1 MKKLFLLSIVSIL
14 TMSMLRA
21 QQLPDNHFENW
32 SSEYN
37 GDKQPKDW
45 HGSNVTQVGFK
56 FTFLYQKPGRT
67 GYCAYVADKEVG
79 ALGITEVG
87 PGYFSLGNAWQYLDG
102 IDVSSATAGVEGGIK
117 FTYRPDS
124 VSVWIKRTGNN
135 TDSEDFHILY
145 YSWTGTS
152 EGTSYKAKDGSCTS
166 TTHTNEE
173 SDIRIALDANE
184 CKTTKN
190 ATQVA
195 EGWYRARAKYD
206 NWTQIKVP
214 IYYMNDTKP
223 AMCNMLFSASN
234 YPNFRANSGL
244 YTDNALFVDDV
255 ELIYASTIQVLE
267 IGGKEWKGFD
277 PNSSEEQTYSLG
289 ENATTMPTIVA
300 KRGKGTL
307 TNARNQTASFIG
319 RTLTGSEI
327 SIVEGQIDGAPTTIT
342 VKAEDGSS
350 THVYKIKFVRAASSN
365 ANLAGIQV
373 NGNEISDFRP
383 TKTTYDVA
391 LPYGTTT
398 APVVTVT
405 PQEDAQTVN
414 ITQPTSVNG
423 TATIKVTAANKTNTK
438 EYKLNFS
445 VAPLADNT
453 LQGILVNGESVPGFT
468 PTLTMYKVS
477 LPLSTTTMPT
487 VKAVSAYPAGAQTI
501 RYTAPNQID
510 GGTYQIAVSTPGN
523 TTPKTYKL
531 TFKLEASTYS
541 YLNALSMGDD
551 GVNYIQDFSPTQLI
565 YYINLP
571 LGTKKLPT
579 ISYERGDPYQ
589 TVEIVE
595 GGLDGTTRVTV
606 TAASGD
612 VTVYKL
618 VVTTAKSEYSLLDDI
633 LIDGESLESF
643 DKGTYNYTYNLPIGV
658 TQMPTIEVVKGD
670 ENEEVNILYGGIN
683 GVTRISVTAQN
694 GNTTIYTIA
703 FSVTTSTDNSLRMI
717 YLDGQ
722 PLDGFDPE
730 QTNYVVNLPKG
741 TTQLPVVTYDE
752 GEYQTITVRSGGLN
766 GDYKITVRPQTGA
779 SKTYQITFLVAT
791 SSNTT
796 LQSILIDNVPIPNFR
811 PDSFYYVDTLPAGV
825 STIPTVTYVKSE
837 EVQRVLSM
845 LDNTTQKI
853 TVTAENGDKQTY
865 EILFVIQKSE
875 NAFLEMIY
883 LDGEPLAGFEKT
895 NLTYEVVLTTST
907 CPRITVDE
915 AAGQQV
921 VIASPQSYG
930 IAQIVVTPEFGAAN
944 TYQIHFSAAAQTEV
958 DLPHIYA
965 DGVELPNYVPAQ
977 HQYTIHYQGNK
988 PEITWAT
995 NEGQSVQMLTSGEKV
1010 SLYVTAGEKHGVYE
1024 ITCTRDLN
1032 NQATLADI
1040 LLDNVSLANFS
1051 AEQLHY
1057 TIDLPAGSQLPVV
1070 TFVKADESEVTF
1082 FGQVKPNKYAI
1093 HVSAEDGTTQVYTV
1107 TFVIA
1112 QYADVALADLAL
1124 SNGKL
1129 TYNPEQTTYLIAISD
1144 GEQLPDVTVTAKP
1157 GQTTMLY
1164 QVSADEQQVQVT
1176 AEDGSTRT
1184 YAIKYTRT
1192 QSGNCLLQTIL
1203 LDGEPLEGFDPAIHA
1218 YIDTLE
1224 WRTRVIPNI
1233 QAVGQLPNQ
1242 TITTYFCAVNGT
1254 ARIHVVADNG
1264 AFSDYQIEFPVRK
1277 SGNTALSSI
1286 LIAEAEDFIY
1296 KPKQYTY
1303 LVHLPYGTTAAPMID
1318 FETQDEQRVEYIAAP
1333 LNQESKLIVTAENG
1347 NQVTYSFTFEVLPS
1361 TLDNV
1366 LASIFVNDEPL
1377 DLSSGATDF
1386 EVELPYGTSD
1396 MDVAYTKRFPEQTVA
1411 VTYGGVTLPT
1421 ILTVYSN
1428 RPNEDSTVYTIK
1440 PNVIRYNPATLTG
1453 ILVDD
1458 VEIEEFQPDRY
1469 SYVVP
1474 VTNVPSVT
1482 TMQAEGV
1489 EVQQKEKDDKH
1500 IVFTVRQGDYTNEY
1514 SVYYYFVNDQIPSNN
1529 FQSWSPTKYNNAQ
1542 KPTGWMAPADCA
1554 DSFSWG
1560 WILSSTTITGPEVNP
1575 LAGGGVILSTLR
1587 AQDNNSI
1594 YGSVPGIITIGTLHF
1609 EMKEGGNS
1617 TSSVDG
1623 SIAYRNTPDQVY
1635 MEYNPVSNEN
1645 ISIWRLWV
1653 ELGDGV
1659 NKKQTLY
1666 EGNFSKKEW
1675 QAMTKDLDYSGLGVI
1690 SRLNICLNSGNTESA
1705 SKYGGK
1711 TIYRSTLQ
1719 ARNLRFLF
1727 NSTIASATI
1736 DGEAVAISGNA
1747 MSYNI
1752 SNPEYSKLPELKI
1765 VGQKPDQSPL
1775 VTWGDEINGVR
1786 TASIRNYAEDGSY
1799 SNYSLTVTRVLSA
1812 VNTLSQVM
1820 VNGTLLPNFDAN
1832 VTEYDYLVANGTR
1845 TLPDVY
1851 VIPTSHHAQV
1861 SVRYEEQNA
1870 IIDVQAE
1877 TDDTKTYIIH
1887 FVEKKSNSTKLTHI
1901 EATGVDFNPSI
1912 RDYNLTS
1919 KTMPAIKS
1927 FIKESD
1933 GQVVSWNGGVF
1944 TVTAEDGITKGLYRI
1959 IPDSTTS
1966 AQISSFEFNGTP
1978 ESGLGGEQYAI
1989 TRERPTLT
1997 AFVRADESDS
2007 VVYTQTKEK
2016 MTWDVYGRKDAQH
2029 TYTLTYPTT
2038 LSDNAMLANIL
2049 VDGVTIQDFNPQI
2062 TDYKL
2067 YSDTAIAL
2075 EVIGA
2080 ESKQTIQITHPEED
2094 VFTYNIFVT
2103 AANGTATKTYKV
2115 QVSPVKSQVTTLDGI
2130 YLNEVLIEGF
2140 RADSFDYVVTLPTP
2154 SIKVAEPQMPS
2165 LTYTVSDSKET
2176 VGLELGKLNVEP
2188 TYLTVRSADGMA
2200 EELYTVMVQSEPSHN
2215 ADLTGIIVNG
2225 QPVERFEAGRHFYSV
2240 SVDDEEVAISWSSN
2254 DCFQEVTLIPANGS
2268 EYTIHVVAQ
2277 DGVTTEDYVVDVY
2290 VASLSN
2296 DVTLKNILLNGVE
2309 FKDFERAL
2317 NNKLEFSPMKNQY
2330 DINLPSGT
2338 TVLPEVSA
2346 TMQMDGQKVNIRRDG
2361 LNIYLD
2367 VTAKDGINTN
2377 TYALNFAV
2385 PLSSNANLSMIFC
2398 DGDSIDGFTPDYYYY
2413 LVTLPVGVH
2422 TLPEIVAQKG
2432 QNNQVVAELVIEA
2445 DKNRATI
2452 RVTAEDGRTTST
2464 YVVVFEFERSTADTL
2479 FAIYEDGL
2487 LLPEFSPHIFNYKD
2501 TLAPGTTAFPDLSW
2515 DVADEW
2521 QQVDSTTVLRN
2532 ENQLIRQINV
2542 TAEAGNTKAYT
2553 ISYVILPSEVDTLQM
2568 LYVDNKPLVNFN
2580 SHVMDYYYTLEAT
2593 ATSLPEVFY
2602 AQGDQFQTVYMSQ
2615 VQETSSEELPDS
2627 VKAVNQKIEVVVQ
2640 AQSGKTRVY
2649 TIHFSMKKSSD
2660 ASLNMIMAK
2669 GVNLSGFVSEQ
2680 LFYRGEPLN
2689 CKESV
2694 PVITWVKKHD
2704 AQKVELEIVSSENES
2719 DTVYIHVTAED
2730 GKTSET
2736 YRIIYEPKSS
2746 DNFFLHNLLFSDG
2759 YFVPFDSLRQDY
2771 TIEIPYGVDTVPTVM
2786 PIASEDCQTILIGEV
2801 MELTENSK
2809 IQTITVFPYNN
2820 TMFYTYNITYVF
2832 KQKADANLSMIYFN
2846 DVPMMGFKSDEYD
2859 YEITWED
2866 GTTIDQMYTLE
2877 NIKVTLSDSL
2887 AHYTIHQDSAMT
2899 FTINVQAQDTLI
2911 VNTYTILQV
2920 IGPSHDNYLKNIF
2933 LDEQPLRD
2941 FDPEKT
2947 FYTYYVPEG
2956 GLAPN
2961 VTAEAHHAKAEV
2973 TVKMAQ
2979 VGDTTL
2985 IYCTAEDGVDRIY
2998 YILFT
3003 NTTLNES
3010 QTATTDDV
3018 LIKRLYGG
3026 YQILVA
3032 SLRKEVDFA
3041 LYDQQGH
3048 LVEYIQNMPTCSQN
3062 DAVIQTYANG
3072 RDILTDVVDAQS
3084 GIIIDVNPNQIYF
3097 YGFYA
3102 GGKQNILSGKLIIV
3116 P

>member
-152 EGTSYKAKDGSCTS
+152 EGTSYKAKDGSCSS

-244 YTDNALFVDDV
+244 YKGNELYVDDV

-277 PNSSEEQTYSLG
+277 PNSSDEQTYSLG

-327 SIVEGQIDGAPTTIT
+327 SIVEGKIDGAPTTIT

-501 RYTAPNQID
+501 RYTAPDQID

-523 TTPKTYKL
+523 TIPKTYKL

-541 YLNALSMGDD
+541 YLNALSMGDN

-589 TVEIVE
+589 MVEIVE

-643 DKGTYNYTYNLPIGV
+643 DKGTYNYTYNLPIGI

-811 PDSFYYVDTLPAGV
+811 PDSFNYVDTLPAGV

-995 NEGQSVQMLTSGEKV
+995 NEGQSVQMLTNGEKV

-1024 ITCTRDLN
+1024 ITCVRDLRSE
-1032 NQATLADI
+1032 ATLTRI
-1040 LLDNVSLANFS
+1040 LLDGELIPDFS
-1051 AEQLHY
+1051 AEQFDY
-1057 TIDLPAGSQLPVV
+1057 TINLAAGSQLPVV

-1082 FGQVKPNKYAI
+1082 FGQVEPNKYAI

-1112 QYADVALADLAL
+1112 QYADVALANLAL
-1124 SNGKL
+1124 SNGEL

-1176 AEDGSTRT
+1176 AEDGNTRT

-1203 LDGEPLEGFDPAIHA
+1203 LDGEPLEGFDPAIYA

-1277 SGNTALSSI
+1277 SGNTALEDLYLGSTD
-1286 LIAEAEDFIY
+1286 IAEITFNPNTTDYEIA
-1296 KPKQYTY
+1296 
-1303 LVHLPYGTTAAPMID
+1303 LPYQTKVVPEIVYEAAEPEQTISFISRPLGDTT
-1318 FETQDEQRVEYIAAP
+1318 QV
-1333 LNQESKLIVTAENG
+1333 IVTAENG
-1347 NQVTYSFTFEVLPS
+1347 DQRVYNLYFYAEDAAEENRLQTLYIKELDQNLSLKDKTQRKFEV
-1361 TLDNV
+1361 T
-1366 LASIFVNDEPL
+1366 
-1377 DLSSGATDF
+1377 
-1386 EVELPYGTSD
+1386 LPYGTRSLTVEYEK
-1396 MDVAYTKRFPEQTVA
+1396 MFPEQTVF
-1411 VTYGGVTLPT
+1411 VQPGGVNAPT
-1421 ILTVYSN
+1421 ILTVKGN
-1428 RPNEDSTVYTIK
+1428 RKGDEDQVYTIT
-1440 PNVIRYNPATLTG
+1440 PIVPTADPAVLTD
-1453 ILVDD
+1453 ILVNGTSIPGFSSEQFSYI
-1458 VEIEEFQPDRY
+1458 VNVTTKPTLKYVLNKGAEINILNQTSKHWQAEV
-1469 SYVVP
+1469 SYNGR
-1474 VTNVPSVT
+1474 TNVYDVW
-1482 TMQAEGV
+1482 
-1489 EVQQKEKDDKH
+1489 
-1500 IVFTVRQGDYTNEY
+1500 
-1514 SVYYYFVNDQIPSNN
+1514 YYYVNETIPNGEFTEWTNCAAFTSA
-1529 FQSWSPTKYNNAQ
+1529 K
-1542 KPTGWMAPADCA
+1542 KPTGWNTVADALGKHSGFGTFSPDELVTKSGADAVHLKTQYSAP
-1554 DSFSWG
+1554 
-1560 WILSSTTITGPEVNP
+1560 
-1575 LAGGGVILSTLR
+1575 GGGEIPGFITLGKVSGKWGVAGST
-1587 AQDNNSI
+1587 
-1594 YGSVPGIITIGTLHF
+1594 
-1609 EMKEGGNS
+1609 
-1617 TSSVDG
+1617 
-1623 SIAYRNTPDQVY
+1623 
-1635 MEYNPVSNEN
+1635 N
-1645 ISIWRLWV
+1645 ISISGGISFHNSPDQMLLNYYSKSVQNNNLIQYTLNGSDGESVIEWKEGTSSSYSTHTYDLTAANNQA
-1653 ELGDGV
+1653 GDP
-1659 NKKQTLY
+1659 TL
-1666 EGNFSKKEW
+1666 
-1675 QAMTKDLDYSGLGVI
+1675 
-1690 SRLNICLNSGNTESA
+1690 LNITLCSYYITSGTTA
-1705 SKYGGK
+1705 SSSPEMYVDWVRFA
-1711 TIYRSTLQ
+1711 YNHTLKGLKVNGVD
-1719 ARNLRFLF
+1719 A
-1727 NSTIASATI
+1727 
-1736 DGEAVAISGNA
+1736 A
-1747 MSYNI
+1747 MSDTKFEVTLTD
-1752 SNPEYSKLPELKI
+1752 PESIERPILEFTGE
-1765 VGQKPDQSPL
+1765 VADQVAQ
-1775 VTWGDEINGVR
+1775 VTWQTETTSGAFGIR
-1786 TASIRNYAEDGSY
+1786 KASIRNYAENGTDY
-1799 SNYSLTVTRVLSA
+1799 TDYTLTVKRPLCTK
-1812 VNTLSQVM
+1812 NTLDSVYI
-1820 VNGTLLPNFDAN
+1820 GGKLATLHAGQKDTIHLKSSVHN
-1832 VTEYDYLVANGTR
+1832 
-1845 TLPDVY
+1845 LPDVVPFPASSRQKVTTNY
-1851 VIPTSHHAQV
+1851 KDSTYTITVTPEYGEAKVYTIRFVTDLSDDTTLSSIIGVSDFAPNKRDYTVI
-1861 SVRYEEQNA
+1861 
-1870 IIDVQAE
+1870 AE
-1877 TDDTKTYIIH
+1877 TMP
-1887 FVEKKSNSTKLTHI
+1887 KLTF
-1901 EATGVDFNPSI
+1901 V
-1912 RDYNLTS
+1912 
-1919 KTMPAIKS
+1919 KKM
-1927 FIKESD
+1927 D
-1933 GQVVSWNGGVF
+1933 GQ
-1944 TVTAEDGITKGLYRI
+1944 TVTLHNGVLTVVAENGAVGTYTIDWKR
-1959 IPDSTTS
+1959 PDVATS

-2007 VVYTQTKEK
+2007 VIYTQTKEN

-2080 ESKQTIQITHPEED
+2080 ESKQTIQISHPEED
-2094 VFTYNIFVT
+2094 AFTYNIVVT

-2115 QVSPVKSQVTTLDGI
+2115 QVSPVKSQVATLDGI

-2165 LTYTVSDSKET
+2165 LTYTVSDSKEK

-2200 EELYTVMVQSEPSHN
+2200 EKLYTVTVQSEPSHN
-2215 ADLTGIIVNG
+2215 ADLTGIVVNG

-2240 SVDDEEVAISWSSN
+2240 SVDDEEVAISWSSD
-2254 DCFQEVTLIPANGS
+2254 DCFQDVTLIPANGS

-2317 NNKLEFSPMKNQY
+2317 NSKLEFSPMKNQY

-2346 TMQMDGQKVNIRRDG
+2346 TMQMDGQKVNIRHDG

-2432 QNNQVVAELVIEA
+2432 QNNQVVTEPVIEA

-2487 LLPEFSPHIFNYKD
+2487 LLSNFNPHIFNYKD

-2568 LYVDNKPLVNFN
+2568 LYVDNKPLANFN

-2771 TIEIPYGVDTVPTVM
+2771 TIEIPYGVDTIPTVM

-3084 GIIIDVNPNQIYF
+3084 GVIIDVNPNQIYF

>member
-102 IDVSSATAGVEGGIK
+102 IDVSSATAGVEGGIQ

-152 EGTSYKAKDGSCTS
+152 EGTSYKAKDGSCSS

-244 YTDNALFVDDV
+244 YKGNELYVDDV

-327 SIVEGQIDGAPTTIT
+327 SIVEGKIDGAPTTIT

-501 RYTAPNQID
+501 RYTAPDQID

-589 TVEIVE
+589 MVEIVE

-633 LIDGESLESF
+633 LIDGESLEGF
-643 DKGTYNYTYNLPIGV
+643 DKGTYNYTYNLPIGI

-811 PDSFYYVDTLPAGV
+811 PDSFNYVDTLPAGV

-995 NEGQSVQMLTSGEKV
+995 NEGQSVQMLTNGEKV

-1024 ITCTRDLN
+1024 ITCTRDLRSE
-1032 NQATLADI
+1032 ATLTSI
-1040 LLDNVSLANFS
+1040 LLDGELIPDFS
-1051 AEQLHY
+1051 AEQFDY
-1057 TIDLPAGSQLPVV
+1057 TINLAAGSQLPVV

-1082 FGQVKPNKYAI
+1082 FGQVEPNKYAI

-1112 QYADVALADLAL
+1112 QYADVALENLAL
-1124 SNGKL
+1124 SNGEL
-1129 TYNPEQTTYLIAISD
+1129 SYSPEQTTYLIAISD

-1203 LDGEPLEGFDPAIHA
+1203 LDGEPLEGFDPAVHA

-1277 SGNTALSSI
+1277 SGNTALEDLYLGSTD
-1286 LIAEAEDFIY
+1286 IAEITFNPNTTDYEIA
-1296 KPKQYTY
+1296 
-1303 LVHLPYGTTAAPMID
+1303 LPYQTKVVPEIVYEAAEPEQTISFISRPLGDTT
-1318 FETQDEQRVEYIAAP
+1318 QV
-1333 LNQESKLIVTAENG
+1333 IVTAENG
-1347 NQVTYSFTFEVLPS
+1347 DQRVYNLYFYAEDAAEENRLQTLYIKELDQNLSLKDKTQRNFEV
-1361 TLDNV
+1361 T
-1366 LASIFVNDEPL
+1366 
-1377 DLSSGATDF
+1377 
-1386 EVELPYGTSD
+1386 LPYGTRSLTVEYEK
-1396 MDVAYTKRFPEQTVA
+1396 MFPEQTVF
-1411 VTYGGVTLPT
+1411 VQPGGVNAPT
-1421 ILTVYSN
+1421 ILTVKGN
-1428 RPNEDSTVYTIK
+1428 RKGDEDQVYTIT
-1440 PNVIRYNPATLTG
+1440 PTLITQNPAVLNG
-1453 ILVDD
+1453 ITVDGVNVPNFD
-1458 VEIEEFQPDRY
+1458 KNRFTYIVNRTVTTTPKVAVTKDKGVEHDPETDTWKSIITVTKDG
-1469 SYVVP
+1469 
-1474 VTNVPSVT
+1474 VTNVYKLYYHYSNDVIPNG
-1482 TMQAEGV
+1482 E
-1489 EVQQKEKDDKH
+1489 
-1500 IVFTVRQGDYTNEY
+1500 FTQ
-1514 SVYYYFVNDQIPSNN
+1514 
-1529 FQSWSPTKYNNAQ
+1529 WSKTAKSQ
-1542 KPTGWMAPADCA
+1542 TDKPTGWNVPGDYLDTYARTAKAGPAVQKESDTRVHLKTTYWA
-1554 DSFSWG
+1554 ALMGAVPAVMNLGSMSASFA
-1560 WILSSTTITGPEVNP
+1560 V
-1575 LAGGGVILSTLR
+1575 AGGTRV
-1587 AQDNNSI
+1587 
-1594 YGSVPGIITIGTLHF
+1594 VPAGYKAFH
-1609 EMKEGGNS
+1609 
-1617 TSSVDG
+1617 
-1623 SIAYRNTPDQVY
+1623 NTPDGVVINY
-1635 MEYNPVSNEN
+1635 KYPDKE
-1645 ISIWRLWV
+1645 
-1653 ELGDGV
+1653 GDGALFRFKFFDTDG
-1659 NKKQTLY
+1659 NEHTFDHKQTSEKSAYADYAMALQTDKLAINGFDIIIDATGQYPTASSGANLY
-1666 EGNFSKKEW
+1666 VDYIRFSYNNTLTSLKVNGIDATLDGNAFIATLTSAEDTDVPSLVFSGQVSDQAQKVVW
-1675 QAMTKDLDYSGLGVI
+1675 QNPTKSGANEEHKATITNYGEDGQSSTYTLTVKRPLCTKNTLDSVYI
-1690 SRLNICLNSGNTESA
+1690 
-1705 SKYGGK
+1705 GGK
-1711 TIYRSTLQ
+1711 LATLH
-1719 ARNLRFLF
+1719 A
-1727 NSTIASATI
+1727 
-1736 DGEAVAISGNA
+1736 
-1747 MSYNI
+1747 
-1752 SNPEYSKLPELKI
+1752 
-1765 VGQKPDQSPL
+1765 GQKDTIHLKSS
-1775 VTWGDEINGVR
+1775 VHN
-1786 TASIRNYAEDGSY
+1786 
-1799 SNYSLTVTRVLSA
+1799 
-1812 VNTLSQVM
+1812 
-1820 VNGTLLPNFDAN
+1820 
-1832 VTEYDYLVANGTR
+1832 
-1845 TLPDVY
+1845 LPDVVPFPASSRQKVTTNY
-1851 VIPTSHHAQV
+1851 KDSTYTITVTPEYGEAKVYTIRFVTDLSDDTTLSSIIGVSDFAPNKRDYTVI
-1861 SVRYEEQNA
+1861 
-1870 IIDVQAE
+1870 AE
-1877 TDDTKTYIIH
+1877 TMP
-1887 FVEKKSNSTKLTHI
+1887 KLTF
-1901 EATGVDFNPSI
+1901 V
-1912 RDYNLTS
+1912 
-1919 KTMPAIKS
+1919 KKM
-1927 FIKESD
+1927 D
-1933 GQVVSWNGGVF
+1933 GQ
-1944 TVTAEDGITKGLYRI
+1944 TVTLHNGVLTVVAENGAVGTYTIDWKR
-1959 IPDSTTS
+1959 PDVATS

-2080 ESKQTIQITHPEED
+2080 ESKQTIQISHPEED
-2094 VFTYNIFVT
+2094 AFTYNIVVT

-2115 QVSPVKSQVTTLDGI
+2115 QVSPVKSQVATLDGI

-2165 LTYTVSDSKET
+2165 LTYTVSDSKEK

-2200 EELYTVMVQSEPSHN
+2200 EKLYTVTVQSEPSHN
-2215 ADLTGIIVNG
+2215 ADLTGIVVNG

-2240 SVDDEEVAISWSSN
+2240 SVDDEEVAISWSSD
-2254 DCFQEVTLIPANGS
+2254 DCFQDVTLIPANGS

-2398 DGDSIDGFTPDYYYY
+2398 DGDSIEGFTPDYYYY

-2432 QNNQVVAELVIEA
+2432 QNNQVVTDPVIEA

-2452 RVTAEDGRTTST
+2452 RVTAEDGKTTST

-2487 LLPEFSPHIFNYKD
+2487 LLPEFNPHIFNYKD

-2961 VTAEAHHAKAEV
+2961 VTAETHHAKAEV

-3084 GIIIDVNPNQIYF
+3084 GVIIDVNPNQIYF